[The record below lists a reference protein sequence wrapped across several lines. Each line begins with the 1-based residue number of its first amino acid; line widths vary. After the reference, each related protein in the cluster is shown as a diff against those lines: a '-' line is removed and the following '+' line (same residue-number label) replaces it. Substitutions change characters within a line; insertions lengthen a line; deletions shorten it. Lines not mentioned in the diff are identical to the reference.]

1 MLPVYLYEVGTEL
14 RLLSSSGAWEH
25 FLVHEPPA
33 PLDSETTPARR
44 LEPGAASTYS
54 LMPIAAGVGAM
65 GASTAASLLHPA
77 GSDGREGREAAN
89 GNGAKGAERAEARE
103 IREMREACI
112 SVELTK
118 LNHALVLAPG

>member
-54 LMPIAAGVGAM
+54 LMPIAAGVGA
-65 GASTAASLLHPA
+65 
-77 GSDGREGREAAN
+77 
-89 GNGAKGAERAEARE
+89 EARE

-118 LNHALVLAPG
+118 LNHALALAPGYPNPSPSPKP

>member
-1 MLPVYLYEVGTEL
+1 MEVLPVYLYEVGTEL

-25 FLVHEPPA
+25 YLVHEPPA

-54 LMPIAAGVGAM
+54 LMPIAAGVGA
-65 GASTAASLLHPA
+65 
-77 GSDGREGREAAN
+77 
-89 GNGAKGAERAEARE
+89 EARE

-118 LNHALVLAPG
+118 RNHALVLDPGMEMRAEYLKYVAIVPVPRAAVKYSNV